1 MPNES
6 STRNSA
12 SVFRI
17 DKFVV
22 PADAL
27 PTFIEQVHRTQR
39 ALGTIPG
46 CQQNLVLTQTV
57 GSGEFNVVTVV
68 EWVNPQALDAAKAVM
83 QRKYAEEGFDAT
95 AFMRGLGVR
104 ADMGIYS
111 NA

>member
-6 STRNSA
+6 STSTSA

-27 PTFIEQVHRTQR
+27 PTFMEQVRRTQR

-46 CQQNLVLTQTV
+46 CQQNLVLTRTG
-57 GSGEFNVVTVV
+57 GSGEFNVMTLV
-68 EWVNPQALDAAKAVM
+68 EWVDAQALAVAKAVM
-83 QRKYAEEGFDAT
+83 QKKYVEEGFDAT
-95 AFMRGLGVR
+95 AFMQRLGVR
-104 ADMGIYS
+104 ADMGLYS
-111 NA
+111 NV